1 MFFHLKIPAYVEKN
15 PAKVI
20 VCARNIYG
28 NLYFQRGKKTEI
40 KGERNPSDTKAN
52 KTA

>member
-1 MFFHLKIPAYVEKN
+1 MLKKN

-20 VCARNIYG
+20 VCDCNIYG
-28 NLYFQRGKKTEI
+28 NLYFQSGKKKTEI